1 MTFRSRTI
9 MPILVSAFAAI
20 ACIPNQPVAPYAALG
35 STAEPLHAAFNADTG
50 RVRVVML
57 VSPT

>member
-1 MTFRSRTI
+1 